1 MVSTVTSQ
9 QKSHSFDAVPG
20 TFLSAVFMFYS
31 RFTSFLPHS
40 SDRWGGLGT
49 LNWPPVRVRI
59 IQCLSFGPA
68 INWQLVQGVTLPLL
82 KDHCVWLQ
90 SAGKAVVE
98 KNKNNADGYRSP
110 FFISLMAPVSKIFV
124 KTSQF
129 WNKMV
134 LDCSSPSVE
143 LNPALLPLD
152 WLLGSWECDEPG
164 EGCFPTIKPF
174 RYTETL
180 NFSHV
185 GQPVINFT

>member
-1 MVSTVTSQ
+1 MRWTENSKLATGASAN
-9 QKSHSFDAVPG
+9 HS
-20 TFLSAVFMFYS
+20 VFVV
-31 RFTSFLPHS
+31 L
-40 SDRWGGLGT
+40 
-49 LNWPPVRVRI
+49 
-59 IQCLSFGPA
+59 FGPA
-68 INWQLVQGVTLPLL
+68 LNWQLAQSVTLPLL
-82 KDHCVWLQ
+82 KDRCVWLQ

-98 KNKNNADGYRSP
+98 KKNNVDGYCSL

-124 KTSQF
+124 KPTRF

-152 WLLGSWECDEPG
+152 WLLGSWESDEPG
-164 EGCFPTIKPF
+164 EGCFPSIKPF